1 MKLISIRFHF
11 VISCISV
18 LILLF
23 TACNP
28 ARKLTKTGDKLYLS
42 GYYDEATGYY
52 YNALLRKPGFPAAK
66 EGLKISAQH
75 VLDNKFGVFRKN
87 VLENQLEQAV
97 KQYQYAQQFNEN
109 AGSVGVVLQWPEEY
123 DEIYKDVLRDYTG
136 ALFDE
141 AIELINRKKFDIAEK
156 KLQQLGMIDST
167 YRHVSVLRMNTIL
180 EPLYNQA
187 MVHYEQ
193 GRYNDAYRLFSKI
206 LNIDADFQDT
216 RSLRQASFDKATR
229 QYGIWIS
236 QTDKR
241 IKAEDVSD
249 QLLARLRSSTTGF
262 VSFTGFTQLKKNLES
277 RGWNAVKSDS
287 DAVQAG
293 KSAGMHYLILVRMLP
308 VIDSAGPR
316 VNEKRTA
323 YESFTENI
331 PNPYTDTYSYITRF
345 KKIEYNDVY
354 ESRYMR
360 IEAQCI
366 LVSCLHGTVLMNERI
381 FAEKGITRHQ
391 FDYKG
396 NINNLYEELPSGN
409 YIPPPNPEWRELFQN
424 QGNGGKQANLEP
436 VLYEEWLEKITSRLS
451 KAINK
456 TN

>member
-1 MKLISIRFHF
+1 MKQISIRFHF
-11 VISCISV
+11 VFSSILV
-18 LILLF
+18 LTLLL

-28 ARKLTKTGDKLYLS
+28 AKKLTKTGDKLYLS

-52 YNALLRKPGFPAAK
+52 YNALLRKPGYPAAK
-66 EGLKISAQH
+66 EGLKLSAQH

-97 KQYQYAQQFNEN
+97 KQYQYAQQFNAN
-109 AGSVGVVLQWPEEY
+109 AGSVGVMLQWPEEY
-123 DEIYKDVLRDYTG
+123 DEIYKDVLRDYSGT
-136 ALFDE
+136 LFDE
-141 AIELINRKKFDIAEK
+141 AIDLINRKKFDIAEK
-156 KLQQLGMIDST
+156 KLQQLGVIDSA

-180 EPLYNQA
+180 EPMYNQA

-193 GRYNDAYRLFSKI
+193 GRYNEAYRLFSKI
-206 LNIDADFQDT
+206 FNIDSDFQDT
-216 RSLRQASFDKATR
+216 RRLKQASFDKATR
-229 QYGIWIS
+229 QYGIWIGP
-236 QTDKR
+236 TDKR

-249 QLLARLRSSTTGF
+249 QLLSRLRSSATGF
-262 VSFTGFTQLKKNLES
+262 VSFTGFTNLKKTLES
-277 RGWNAVKSDS
+277 RGWNAVRSDS

-293 KSAGMHYLILVRMLP
+293 KSAGMHYLILIRILP
-308 VIDSAGPR
+308 MIDSVGPR
-316 VNEKRTA
+316 VSEKQIA

-345 KKIEYNDVY
+345 KKIEYDDVY

-366 LVSCLHGTVLMNERI
+366 VVSCLYGTVLMNEMI
-381 FAEKGITRHQ
+381 SVEKDIAHHQ

-409 YIPPPNPEWRELFQN
+409 YIPPPNPEWRELFRN
-424 QGNGGKQANLEP
+424 QKNGVKQANPEP
-436 VLYEEWLEKITSRLS
+436 VLYEEWLEKINTRLIRV
-451 KAINK
+451 INK